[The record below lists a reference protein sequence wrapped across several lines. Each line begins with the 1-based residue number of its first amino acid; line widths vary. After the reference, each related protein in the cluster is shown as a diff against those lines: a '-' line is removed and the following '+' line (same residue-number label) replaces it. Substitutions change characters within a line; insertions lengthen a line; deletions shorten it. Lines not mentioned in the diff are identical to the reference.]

1 MRPTSTVT
9 VFRVQASED
18 ALDLLSRMIA
28 LDPARRISANAA
40 LQHRYFRSAP
50 APTPPAQMPRPALR
64 VDTSLRQQLQVERL
78 VSVRPCDL
86 QYTI

>member
-1 MRPTSTVT
+1 M
-9 VFRVQASED
+9 QASED

-28 LDPARRISANAA
+28 LDPARRISATAA

-50 APTPPAQMPRPALR
+50 APTPAAQLPRPAPR

-78 VSVRPCDL
+78 RTTHEYDL
-86 QYTI
+86 KT